1 MQLAENPRAASDD
14 DANARI
20 DDMLENVSSPL
31 LMLTVAL
38 FNHFGRYEYP
48 SYTLPSSSRAVDSLF
63 ARIIIFFSRKNVAS
77 QSEKIQ

>member
-31 LMLTVAL
+31 LMVTVAL

-48 SYTLPSSSRAVDSLF
+48 S
-63 ARIIIFFSRKNVAS
+63 
-77 QSEKIQ
+77 